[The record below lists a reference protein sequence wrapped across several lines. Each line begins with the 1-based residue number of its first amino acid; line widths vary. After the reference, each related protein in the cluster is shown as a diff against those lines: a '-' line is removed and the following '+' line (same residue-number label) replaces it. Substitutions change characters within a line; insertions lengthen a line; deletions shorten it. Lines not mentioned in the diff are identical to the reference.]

1 MLTYSPTVILA
12 GLGSSSCVWRG
23 GRWVGVLGLLWSKA
37 TLHTT
42 LTPGPHKRT
51 KLSGATPKTGAA
63 AAAAAASAAGGP
75 SSSTS
80 SEVALPGSDGT
91 TAAAASVQLPT
102 GLRDVASLLS
112 SISIVADSFSM
123 PCAVPPGGL
132 RTRPRGF
139 QLQVRKGG
147 GETAASVC
155 RALCPGLT
163 KDLTQ
168 GIPAIPAAGV
178 VGERRGTAN
187 T

>member
-12 GLGSSSCVWRG
+12 GLGSSSCVWSG
-23 GRWVGVLGLLWSKA
+23 GGWVGVLGLLWSKA

-63 AAAAAASAAGGP
+63 AASSAGGP

-80 SEVALPGSDGT
+80 SVALPGSDGT

-147 GETAASVC
+147 GETDSLSPAASVC
-155 RALCPGLT
+155 RALCPRV
-163 KDLTQ
+163 D
-168 GIPAIPAAGV
+168 
-178 VGERRGTAN
+178 
-187 T
+187 